1 MTARRWH
8 EDRSSSRR
16 SKGRERGLRR
26 GQLGRIQFTG
36 DRQHSG
42 QGGTLHRRCPRRR
55 STAIPDIGL
64 LPVSSQAYAL
74 IIAIS
79 EIIRRQQIT
88 FVRCLPKQ
96 GSRLPRGLWRAP
108 QQQFLRAVERGD
120 PAILPHVA
128 GSGLV
133 APATF
138 GWLPERR
145 EVAARGRDAAG
156 QRLAEIPQRLIP
168 VGRNAVT

>member
-1 MTARRWH
+1 MMTAGRWH

-16 SKGRERGLRR
+16 SKGRERGLRC

-42 QGGTLHRRCPRRR
+42 QGGTLHRHCRRRR

-64 LPVSSQAYAL
+64 LPVSLEAYAL
-74 IIAIS
+74 IVAIS
-79 EIIRRQQIT
+79 EIIRRQQFT
-88 FVRCLPKQ
+88 FVRRLPKQ

-108 QQQFLRAVERGD
+108 QQEFLRAVERS
-120 PAILPHVA
+120 PAIVPHVA

-138 GWLPERR
+138 GWLTERGKM
-145 EVAARGRDAAG
+145 AARGPDPPRQPPPD
-156 QRLAEIPQRLIP
+156 IPHP
-168 VGRNAVT
+168 